1 MDPDIIRNK
10 LESLIRCVHRIESK
24 RPDSLKS
31 LQADIDRQ
39 DIIVLNL
46 ERAVQTCVDIGAHV
60 LADYDVSAPVSMAEV
75 FRTLAEKEIVADE
88 LAERLA
94 RAVGFRNIAVHQY
107 QSINWEIVY
116 AIITVH
122 LDDFRLFSGDI
133 DRLLTRN

>member
-1 MDPDIIRNK
+1 MDPDILRNK

-24 RPDSLKS
+24 RPDSLNI
-31 LQADIDRQ
+31 LLNDMDRQ

-60 LADYDVSAPVSMAEV
+60 LADYDVSTPVSMADV
-75 FRTLAEKEIVADE
+75 FRTLAKKEIVVDA

-94 RAVGFRNIAVHQY
+94 KSVGFRNIAVHQY

-116 AIITVH
+116 SIITAH
-122 LDDFRLFSGDI
+122 LDDFRLFSGVI
-133 DRLLTRN
+133 DRLLNSE